1 MVFFRDDKDDGDE
14 GLKGEGQPLIRFQS
28 RTGVQ
33 AANCGLKKPLG
44 FLIVRRAKKLNYG
57 RTKKSDLHLQ
67 SFYKQRIS
75 KVRDSKV
82 CIDGHHSK
90 YAYYEKKALMGD
102 GHQQPHVDRSNCFC
116 KYQT

>member
-33 AANCGLKKPLG
+33 AANCGLKKSFG

-57 RTKKSDLHLQ
+57 RTKKVTSICNPFTNNEFLR
-67 SFYKQRIS
+67 FATAR
-75 KVRDSKV
+75 
-82 CIDGHHSK
+82 
-90 YAYYEKKALMGD
+90 YALTDTIPNMPTTKKRL
-102 GHQQPHVDRSNCFC
+102 
-116 KYQT
+116 